1 MATKRFDSDHTI
13 GIEMYHRIL
22 YQIINQH
29 KKYVRNSDRLHN
41 RRLLVFLM
49 QLRLELGH
57 TIRRAGDESVLNPQN
72 SIGPPN

>member
-29 KKYVRNSDRLHN
+29 KKLRPEFRSITQPKVAGISYVT
-41 RRLLVFLM
+41 
-49 QLRLELGH
+49 Q
-57 TIRRAGDESVLNPQN
+57 IR
-72 SIGPPN
+72 IGPRD